1 MLSGIKIQ
9 RLDELDLK
17 TSGTFVQEYIQNP
30 LLIGKLRNTFFLNSE
45 PTEMIKSLFYDC
57 RWSQIRY
64 RYGTYSF
71 N

>member
-30 LLIGKLRNTFFLNSE
+30 LLIGKLRNTFF
-45 PTEMIKSLFYDC
+45 
-57 RWSQIRY
+57 
-64 RYGTYSF
+64 
-71 N
+71 